1 MLEKSW
7 SEHFSME
14 NCEKPVQ
21 NEKKKRSRSDKVGRF
36 KYNQQLLKKTQ
47 RDIEEIKLTQRTILS
62 GLKDFFNFKQ
72 PIIEKITCK
81 NEVDR
86 EILQVLFEAGSPG
99 ELPKDMA
106 TKLAR
111 FKVTRHQISRKILRM
126 NKRLEKELGKHVAE
140 KRGWHWALTSFAME
154 AWGESEL
161 GQS

>member
-47 RDIEEIKLTQRTILS
+47 KDIEEIKLTQRTILS

-72 PIIEKITCK
+72 PMIEKIACVD
-81 NEVDR
+81 EVDR
-86 EILQVLFEAGSPG
+86 EILQVLFEGGSLG
-99 ELPKDMA
+99 VLPKD
-106 TKLAR
+106 LAARLSR
-111 FKVTRHQISRKILRM
+111 FEVTRHQISRRIVRM
-126 NKRLEKELGKHVAE
+126 NKRLEKELGRHVAE
-140 KRGWHWALTSFAME
+140 KRGWRWALTSFA
-154 AWGESEL
+154 ADVWGETD
-161 GQS
+161 